1 MQRIV
6 FSQGYECKKWQRS
19 KVYATHPQ
27 PSMRA
32 CPDGGNNWQ
41 LHIAPVGMKPQLYPH
56 VLILLPSTCTRGEGL
71 GVRGFAL
78 CFDCFLIVNSMS
90 SCVLEA

>member
-6 FSQGYECKKWQRS
+6 FSQGYECKKWQGS

-41 LHIAPVGMKPQLYPH
+41 LPSCSHRYEASALPTSIDLAPLALYSGRGVG
-56 VLILLPSTCTRGEGL
+56 GEGFCT
-71 GVRGFAL
+71 VF
-78 CFDCFLIVNSMS
+78 
-90 SCVLEA
+90 